1 VNPVTALPDAVML
14 AFQRLAESPPET
26 PNWSR
31 TVRLAVDY
39 ALRVAGP
46 ADADAFAYNCYVLGQ
61 LQACDPV
68 GDPPATC
75 TAHTAAQQAG
85 PQHASAFSVLGQLR
99 DTQATLREHGL
110 DVQDLPR
117 AAWDVLQ
124 QAARGERIADEE
136 ALDIVLDQARRL
148 TSQLSLRAIVLPL
161 SDARPAT
168 QIC

>member
-1 VNPVTALPDAVML
+1 MTALPDSVTA
-14 AFQRLAESPPET
+14 AFKRLAANPPEV
-26 PNWSR
+26 PDWPR
-31 TVRLAVDY
+31 AVRIAVDY
-39 ALRVAGP
+39 ALRVSGP
-46 ADADAFAYNCYVLGQ
+46 TGDADSFAYSCFVLGE
-61 LQACDPV
+61 LQARDPL

-85 PQHASAFSVLGQLR
+85 PQHATAFSVLGQLR

-124 QAARGERIADEE
+124 QAARGEPIADEE

-148 TSQLSLRAIVLPL
+148 TSQLSLRAIELPL
-161 SDARPAT
+161 SDAAT
-168 QIC
+168 AQEH